1 MKMTK
6 MHKCNCENMGT
17 YVCPEGELG
26 CCSVTG
32 EILATEC
39 QACVG
44 DKNHTHVQNKMLED
58 KG

>member
-1 MKMTK
+1 MVK
-6 MHKCNCENMGT
+6 MHKCTCENMGT

-39 QACVG
+39 QVCVG
-44 DKNHTHVQNKMLED
+44 DKDHTIIQKKMLN
-58 KG
+58 GVG